1 RARRC
6 GGGGGGRVPRRV
18 PARADHRE
26 LARRG
31 RGAHRRG
38 SGPGRGFPSCSM
50 DGRPQH
56 GRHRGGRGYGPRRHR
71 CIQRHRYRPAAALQ
85 GVSLDLGRDRR
96 RQHVVVSA
104 DLVDARYLPRVGRG
118 HGHGATGDVRGP
130 RGGGGA
136 VRPAGPRHRCPSR
149 GAGLRAPAR
158 SGGRLHRRPRAARPR
173 PARPEGLARGAR
185 AGSRTSCPI
194 TWPHAR
200 RRSTAS
206 LPRLTK
212 PWRLAPLLVL
222 PVTLGAQV
230 GGRGLELHLGRW
242 YNGNRADVYEFRTTS
257 PLGGTFTRGFGAS
270 VLVNDSL
277 GRRRAFYGL
286 GYEIQAGRG
295 RTTLGP
301 YALAG
306 LALGLSTDAGTQD
319 LAAQWSVGG
328 GVEWRPLAWLA
339 VGTEVRYRL
348 EDRGPRG
355 FWNPRNDARK

>member
-1 RARRC
+1 
-6 GGGGGGRVPRRV
+6 
-18 PARADHRE
+18 
-26 LARRG
+26 
-31 RGAHRRG
+31 
-38 SGPGRGFPSCSM
+38 
-50 DGRPQH
+50 
-56 GRHRGGRGYGPRRHR
+56 
-71 CIQRHRYRPAAALQ
+71 
-85 GVSLDLGRDRR
+85 
-96 RQHVVVSA
+96 
-104 DLVDARYLPRVGRG
+104 
-118 HGHGATGDVRGP
+118 
-130 RGGGGA
+130 
-136 VRPAGPRHRCPSR
+136 
-149 GAGLRAPAR
+149 
-158 SGGRLHRRPRAARPR
+158 
-173 PARPEGLARGAR
+173 
-185 AGSRTSCPI
+185 
-194 TWPHAR
+194 
-200 RRSTAS
+200 

-306 LALGLSTDAGTQD
+306 LALGLSTDGGTQE

-339 VGTEVRYRL
+339 LGTEVRYRL

-355 FWNPRNDARK
+355 FWNPRNDARSGVSAVLGVSFGGGGGGGGRAGGRGRGEYGAPPELPPPAPPTTISGNAADVVQTAIESLGTPYIWGGTADNGFDCSGLIQYAYGQHGIRLPRMSRDQARAGAEVTPLIDALRPGDILLFSARPGAGVTHVGMYVGELKFIHSSNRGVKLSRLDPQDPEGAYWLDRWVGARRIIP